1 MDFLP
6 YMKAVGT
13 GKKRNRDLTSSEMKL
28 VMRAILEG
36 EIYPEQIS
44 AFLLGWRIKGESLE
58 EFSGALEVFDE
69 YITPLPLPN
78 SIEFGYPYDGKVDN
92 PYLIFLTAKYLSDFD
107 LQIALHGD
115 LWQPSKAGTT
125 LKEIATALTLPE
137 NVHFYDRAD
146 FFPALHRLTLVRQR
160 LGIRTSLN
168 TLEKL
173 PGITHSKIAII
184 GAFHKPF
191 IDKYATL
198 FKDRYETLAI
208 IKGNEGTPE
217 IFSKCSVIII
227 RQGEAEEIKIDPQ
240 DFGIEDIRSKERI
253 TPQHSISQIQNPS
266 QSLLKLA
273 KLNAAVIA
281 YIAGK
286 TKNIEETYRLL
297 NEA

>member
-6 YMKAVGT
+6 YMKAVGI
-13 GKKRNRDLTSSEMKL
+13 GKKRNRDLTSSEMRL
-28 VMRAILEG
+28 AIRAMLDG
-36 EIYPEQIS
+36 EIFPEQIS
-44 AFLLGWRIKGESLE
+44 AFLLGWRVKGESLE
-58 EFSGALEVFDE
+58 EFSAAIKVFDE
-69 YITPLPLPN
+69 YIAPQPLPN

-92 PYLIFLTAKYLSDFD
+92 PYLIFLTAKYLMDFD

-115 LWQPSKAGTT
+115 LWQPSKTGTT
-125 LKEIATALTLPE
+125 LKEVCEALTPPE
-137 NVHFYDRAD
+137 NVHFFDRAD
-146 FFPALHRLTLVRQR
+146 FFPALHRLTQVRQR

-173 PGITHSKIAII
+173 PGITQSKIAII

-191 IDKYATL
+191 IDKYIAL

-217 IFSKCSVIII
+217 IFSKCSVIIV
-227 RQGEAEEIKIDPQ
+227 RHGEIEEIKIDPQ
-240 DFGIEDIRSKERI
+240 AFGLEDIRSKERI
-253 TPQHSISQIQNPS
+253 TPQHSAAQIQNPT
-266 QSLLKLA
+266 QSLLDLA

-281 YIAGK
+281 YIASK
-286 TKNIEETYRLL
+286 TKSIEETYRLL